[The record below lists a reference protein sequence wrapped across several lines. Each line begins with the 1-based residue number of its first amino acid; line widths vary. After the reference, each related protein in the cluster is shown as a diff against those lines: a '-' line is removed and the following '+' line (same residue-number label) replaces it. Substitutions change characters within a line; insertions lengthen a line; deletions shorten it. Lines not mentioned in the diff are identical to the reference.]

1 MRNYPKYVT
10 REAIDSLV
18 KKLSLP
24 KPGPFTQDWEYEVAD
39 ETRVNEFLS
48 LYENLSLNE
57 EEKFA
62 LMIVII
68 GSLNDAIENGDVDDS
83 VFSKTKELLL
93 KEIAI
98 HKNTI
103 IYWSVE
109 SEELEDCFAI
119 TPFIRCIKEM
129 I

>member
-1 MRNYPKYVT
+1 MDNYPKYVT
-10 REAIDSLV
+10 REAIESLV

-39 ETRVNEFLS
+39 DTRINEFLS
-48 LYENLSLNE
+48 CYESKILNE

-68 GSLNDAIENGDVDDS
+68 ESLNDAIEKSDVS
-83 VFSKTKELLL
+83 EPILRKAKELLL
-93 KEIAI
+93 KNIAI
-98 HKNTI
+98 HTNTI
-103 IYWSVE
+103 LYWSLE
-109 SEELEDCFAI
+109 GEDLEDCFAI
-119 TPFIRCIKEM
+119 TPFIRCVKKM